1 MLVGRPTILNKFFK
15 TKIISYIFLDQNG
28 MKLDIHKKRNF
39 GNHINTRKLN
49 SMLPNSH
56 WVNEDTKNE
65 IKKILE
71 INGI

>member
-1 MLVGRPTILNKFFK
+1 
-15 TKIISYIFLDQNG
+15 